1 MRSFLTKL
9 CVLAAVEIFVI
20 IYYDSPFIINAV
32 IVVVVVII
40 IIIIIIIIIACF
52 AVITRASPYFF
63 TALVLAN
70 GIKEV
75 SLLIVTS
82 DLSTFPW

>member
-32 IVVVVVII
+32 IVVVVV
-40 IIIIIIIIIACF
+40 IIIIIACF